1 VEIKRKS
8 LIGSESRSK
17 FLQLEEELTYRL
29 RPVSISTPIKGILDC
44 LSGEYDEKDGEKLE
58 DMLGHLK
65 KYKSLIDEVEAIR
78 QIRPNRAD
86 EDHRDKLKKLFES
99 ITDTDIEV
107 GVTKEEDKLLNGS
120 ETDRPDWT
128 LIGFQGLDPITD
140 FRGGGL
146 LSLVQL
152 IYFAEANHENI
163 KTINER
169 ANHPTTGYGLA
180 ITGINITVMLVDAL
194 KSGQLKP
201 YLYQQ
206 DRISLD
212 KFHQIFSKCFLL
224 FDQTWVEEKPED
236 IMKFSQI
243 FSIFKAKLIEKM
255 QTGSI

>member
-1 VEIKRKS
+1 MGNFELVPLETKGATGWIYLYLRSFVGWILSFFDIYEIKS

-99 ITDTDIEV
+99 IPDIDIEV
-107 GVTKEEDKLLNGS
+107 GVTKEEDKLLVSAES
-120 ETDRPDWT
+120 ETRPDWT

-152 IYFAEANHENI
+152 IYFAEVNEDNI
-163 KTINER
+163 
-169 ANHPTTGYGLA
+169 
-180 ITGINITVMLVDAL
+180 
-194 KSGQLKP
+194 
-201 YLYQQ
+201 
-206 DRISLD
+206 
-212 KFHQIFSKCFLL
+212 
-224 FDQTWVEEKPED
+224 
-236 IMKFSQI
+236 
-243 FSIFKAKLIEKM
+243 
-255 QTGSI
+255 